1 MCDLLYQSAVA
12 YAALLDKR
20 YHITIA
26 RKCKLKVLN
35 LSFPEY
41 AYFHLAGLHYAGI
54 AQLANGKNAL
64 QYVLSGAIT
73 GEQLR
78 ASGVMPLIQDRLQS
92 IIMLQEL
99 LEGGHIV
106 FRYRE
111 HRPAWSDIQADY
123 IAYFELENDA
133 VLYFTAGDIDEEQQ
147 PVSIFRRSDTSY
159 TEYCPRYKV
168 LKIERENTAIS
179 SVEEV
184 YCSPSYKK

>member
-26 RKCKLKVLN
+26 RKCKLKVLK
-35 LSFPEY
+35 LTFPEH

-64 QYVLSGAIT
+64 QYVLSGSIT
-73 GEQLR
+73 GEQLQ
-78 ASGVMPLIQDRLQS
+78 ASGVMSLVQDRLQS
-92 IIMLQEL
+92 IVMLQKL

-111 HRPAWSDIQADY
+111 HRPVWSDIQADY
-123 IAYFELENDA
+123 IACFELESDA
-133 VLYFTAGDIDEEQQ
+133 VLYFTAGNTDEEQQ
-147 PVSIFRRSDTSY
+147 PVSIFRRSDRSY

-168 LKIERENTAIS
+168 LKIERESTEKS
-179 SVEEV
+179 VVEEV
-184 YCSPSYKK
+184 FCSPSFRK